1 MPELQSI
8 DQWSLSNNVSDELE
22 KRNKYSEYVKD
33 SYFKEG
39 KLDGDINKTV
49 DEARYASLSD
59 PILGLSKEDVDK
71 QFAPTDVPFE
81 RKFDYVFHNT
91 NEQDAGYDD
100 MRRFY
105 ITKKNLDAGKI
116 VGPDLETYQ
125 AAMPEL
131 EAKAKA
137 ATDANYDKVQMKLLS
152 EGTIPFAKV
161 KDATG
166 QMRYIGGDLAK
177 NMSPYDAY
185 QQGKRMGFLTSD
197 DALSI
202 QEAYTVQNG
211 STVPKFQQD
220 NYDKS
225 TAAAFT
231 LFNQDEDFKKN
242 ALKLSE
248 TLGDID
254 HNRAYTMSDVDGRY
268 KMLIDR
274 MEEKIPEIATLPDS
288 DKRAALELLGGT
300 VAADSG
306 QLKFRD
312 GEEVTKNLHYFG
324 YGSPVVHRDALIKQ
338 DVFNAVTS
346 NPNLTDDQRAGLD
359 KLRQSKLDSTFDT
372 YGQVFKDTYL
382 ADEWTNAVQ
391 TGFAQG
397 KKKAEVLDTFLNTHD
412 YNYFKNEIV
421 GAIGSSI
428 YDSVADIYHTGGV
441 LLNNDASRN
450 ALLKS
455 QRERSSR
462 RTLANVFGKD
472 FGVTTTFGEMVAPV
486 VADMVTTGVLMEAGG
501 IGGAAYAGAR
511 LTAKGIV
518 TGIARGALA
527 RAAEET
533 VEDAAARLVTKG
545 LVKATATQTIEQ
557 SAATAIKAYAETAS
571 NKYLIRSAQFATAA
585 TREGGN
591 TYASIY
597 SALQDSPEG
606 KQMSTEEK
614 HSRALAGGLIAAT
627 ITGATTVGFS
637 MLGHG
642 GLEDFMLGGATPR
655 QMKAVLSKL
664 KGVNF
669 PIADL
674 ESKEANDILNKV
686 VATTVKNG
694 YKNLFKTSATIGVVK
709 DFTDEAVEEGA
720 QDFINGFVETG
731 FTDQDRPMLERIKQ
745 SGMAAVYGGVF
756 GGATGAFRATLGK
769 FARGGEI
776 DAESRDAAK
785 SSVVNQ
791 IAEGL
796 RAAGSPL
803 TAQAIEQRIF
813 APQQKAAP
821 APAADTTEI
830 APEASAPNVEEP
842 SALSN
847 AIRKPFA
854 SSDVANRMRATA
866 EENQALRPVED
877 AALSN
882 AIRQPFM
889 PSNVASRLRGAG
901 VDNTGNYSEVAD
913 AGTYSD
919 VADSGRYSN
928 ITPSGKYSSVTESG
942 VYATPDS
949 TQPVQETNLS
959 NAIRRASQPSGVA
972 QRLRA
977 SKNSV
982 GIISVGNDTVEDA
995 NLSRAIR
1002 TPFTASEVAQ
1012 SLRTPQENAGDVNTG
1027 NYSSQP
1033 NSGRYSSVEDSGSYS
1048 DEALTPEQRADEI
1061 IKRLQDVSPEEFR
1074 AAVQGAYL
1082 ETSEQSLP
1090 DLSDY
1095 ISSPIAISESPI
1107 IDSRLVFPTSEAD
1120 KNLKYSIQSQPD
1132 DSLSFTKQEYD
1143 SMAQALV
1150 KRGLTL
1156 EAADKRIRERLSAQ
1170 NDVDPFQASAIAE
1183 RLRTVAAVEEAPPA
1197 TPSPTKEKPKATKEP
1212 KAPKIPKTSED
1223 VKQAAE
1229 AAKAEAERAR
1239 IEKIKAAD
1247 EERVRSASIA
1257 VQIAYEQ
1264 LPKVLDYLSDEGAVV
1279 RFKKSAAFGMPANYS
1294 DAIDYNELSN
1304 MLAKRTFAKY
1314 PPLSL
1319 AEVVELYGIPT
1330 ELMESNKTPKLSW
1343 FNPFTG
1349 NYEQNVNIPYKLYKD
1364 NGTTRGVFDNNPF
1377 TVAHILKSRIP
1388 IEVPQNFNGAV
1399 NKAIKFDTASGK
1411 IYDVEFPSPSNPL
1424 EKISLVHINKIKP
1437 TDNVVAKTIADSFDL
1452 LDGFKAS
1459 SESKVT
1465 ISRDLND
1472 VSELSPVKEFS
1483 LTKAIVDATNFF
1495 GNVYATITQDVGSD
1509 NTLYRKHIGAANK
1522 FFKLAALDRLKLRK
1536 NEIQEARLNFMM
1548 EVIPEFTRALTY
1560 GHIVQSLQ
1568 AADILVREGSTY
1580 SIKPDGVE
1588 QARSILLNVISVP
1601 TDSKLDP
1608 NLQVTS
1614 EEENKASFL
1623 YTFGFKKGSVKPEV
1637 LISAKK
1643 NAVRTLDPQWANK
1656 VVDQFLL
1663 NTINDNISHADK
1675 NGNFP
1680 NVPSIFSRIRDRIK
1694 GRLEY
1699 DRETKNN
1706 ARADALDNLR
1716 SELTGNEFESALNE
1730 VYGYDEDTSMYVHTA
1745 EDAKYLAE
1753 VNRYIVRD
1761 ALSVIKADG
1770 EVGRAMKR
1778 LAKQTAF
1785 KDSPELV
1792 DSMSGQQCFAA
1803 IAQWAS
1809 PPSGNRF
1816 SVMDSHTFRRKV
1828 LDTFKTANAT
1838 TRAVYDAFEA
1848 SGSFQYDFKQQ
1859 SNKRIQSRMISEL
1872 GFTEAEIKFMQQES
1886 RAIKDLIDIGMS
1898 SGEAAS
1904 VVVAARVG
1912 QRSYAAPSFISD
1924 KYRTFYRNK
1933 NNQEVQRLNLESGN
1947 VESVLSAFNLI
1958 AKSSKDKNHKA
1969 IAKLLLKNPDIIRN
1983 VQFVITDLNNNQAGN
1998 FMLLESGSG
2007 RVSVNLAGYYGN
2019 GVESVLLHEYVHAL
2033 TVDLLTRPDASLT
2046 PAQRT
2051 AKVRLKGL
2059 YELSKV
2065 AYAEDSRLAGKRSIA
2080 FELATENFEE
2090 FIATYFSSSDFQNS
2104 LKLLKDPKTKGK
2116 NLFSRIYDAIL
2127 SAFGIKPTS
2136 EFDTA
2141 LAALTDFTEIG
2152 NSDMARTSRDYIDRG
2167 IQEAISV
2174 GVSRRIVPVIQK
2186 VSEEQQQLRFANFGA
2201 ISEDV
2206 DATPEQK
2213 EVIDILIDQAVRSM
2227 IPADVSVQVFDTQA
2241 EADEHGIFADRPE
2254 DAIVA
2259 ALMKND
2265 AGETYPA
2272 IFINRETMGKA
2283 LLNKQSTI
2291 NDPLNAKAI
2300 LESLIGEEL
2309 DHVAEFYAIST
2320 EELNGLSDSFVD
2332 QDFHNIIDEY
2342 TANPNRRSQLR
2353 DALQNDEDGEIKRQ
2367 LIGEM
2372 LRMEKQKITRG
2383 YTTEED
2389 IAFYESDPSLMRIM
2403 FRYLRGVFK
2412 RMSARYN
2419 LNKNNPEVA
2428 GMIHRMA
2435 VELQFMQAG
2444 GRNVNTHSPFD
2455 PRSPEANV
2463 EVLRRR
2469 YAATAKEINPD
2480 TTDEEIE
2487 ERFKYLFDTLEL
2499 PVALFHNGNYQH
2511 ASSTWS
2517 KLIKGDIDER
2527 VSKLKKN
2534 QQSFERATDALG
2546 KSLTS
2551 KILKQIK
2558 KAYGS
2563 EANAPSD
2570 LLADAVGTTEFIQ
2583 IDKEL
2588 KQKFQS
2594 EYRAYVASVKQR
2606 VRNGEFNPETSA
2618 KLISKEYLTSVHQ
2631 RLVVQRITAER
2642 SRLRDEILR
2651 KQSAALEKISLTSPE
2666 LAASLLEMR
2675 KLTDAFSRKLKEQ
2688 YGLKGSLAVRFDAG
2702 MGIYL
2707 TRSYRTFSEE
2717 GYVDKVLTS
2726 KDEAFVK
2733 IRDEAM
2739 EYFRELYVKKEASIR
2754 VKDST
2759 KQSKIDGSKALTK
2772 EQARIEAK
2780 DYLDDH
2786 PEIAAQLMVQYIRSY
2801 DPEYNRKR
2809 GVLAK
2814 GVTKS
2819 LIDNLKRKTNLDVRL
2834 RALLGEY
2841 SQDTEAVSNLLNTYA
2856 TVTTMV
2862 ARQSFYNNLISM
2874 GSSKPVLDPDGNQVV
2889 GEDGLPVEQGFLYTE
2904 EQLKA
2909 LIKKDPTT
2917 QQRYANLRTGKI
2929 YVPDSKEI
2937 VPDDLGGTYD
2947 PTYNMYG
2954 PLELIEGMR
2963 KMYSHPVIDDNLTA
2977 SQLATKEVS
2986 NLFNK
2991 LTGLS
2996 LGVKT
3001 MGSIGFYLR
3010 NIVSNTLFFGPSQG
3024 FVNFKSMGLSMKLIG
3039 QVVKDPHDIDAYRAE
3054 LVSLNILNNEMQS
3067 SLIKDLLKGRKT
3079 PESLKAEAN
3088 SIMEKLQAVKQKAG
3102 AVYGKASDATA
3113 PLTDRLQAL
3122 SGAVD
3127 GFYKMAYFHH
3137 ELETFRKA
3145 KQADIDAGKTDSFY
3159 AKLSDY
3165 EMKRAAADNV
3175 LATAQSYSEAP
3186 AIIQATVRSGGM
3198 FVAPF
3203 LRYKTEVPRII
3214 FNTYK
3219 LGLQESKSENS
3230 VIRSRGQKR
3239 LAGMSSML
3247 FIISAAAAEGARRM
3261 MGIGDDEDDALREA
3275 MPSYAKDNTYFYYR
3289 NNGKLMAGD
3298 FTFINPFSLV
3308 VDPILRSLEQIS
3320 RGNYSKAM
3328 TDFTGALSSTYLDTQ
3343 IFTGALLDVWTN
3355 QDRST
3360 KQPISYDSDGIMQYA
3375 KKLGYVID
3383 NSFNP
3388 RLLQKAWEALNS
3400 SQGLAVDE
3408 KYAPLHVLWDEFKP
3422 IRPREVNVTDSATKF
3437 LRNKQKERND
3447 LTGRINQLKTQR
3459 ALSDDE
3465 VRGLARDWIET
3476 RVRIDEEVYKGLRG
3490 FLNIPNSGFGIREA
3504 AGLMKQQDMGY
3515 GDRRI
3520 SLIFNGLSE
3529 KPVPNPAFIEKVL
3542 GLGDVGVQRMKTF
3555 NDELNRYTRYIKLN
3569 PQ

>member
-39 KLDGDINKTV
+39 KFDSDINKTV
-49 DEARYASLSD
+49 DQARFDSLSD
-59 PILGLSKEDVDK
+59 PVLGLSKEDIDK
-71 QFAPTDVPFE
+71 QFAPTDIPFE
-81 RKFDYVFHNT
+81 RKFDYVYHNT
-91 NEQDAGYDD
+91 NDQDVGYAD

-105 ITKKNLDAGKI
+105 ITKKNLDAGNI
-116 VGPDLETYQ
+116 VGPDLDTLT

-137 ATDANYDKVQMKLLS
+137 ATDANYDKVQMNLLS

-161 KDATG
+161 KDAKGDT
-166 QMRYIGGDLAK
+166 RYVGGDIAK

-185 QQGKRMGFLTSD
+185 QQGKRMGFLNSD
-197 DALSI
+197 DALAI
-202 QEAYTVQNG
+202 QEAYTIPKG

-225 TAAAFT
+225 RAAASS
-231 LFNQDEDFKKN
+231 LFNNDADFKKDI
-242 ALKLSE
+242 LKLSE
-248 TLGDID
+248 TLGNID
-254 HNRAYTMSDVDGRY
+254 HNRGDSTNFINNRY

-274 MEEKIPEIATLPDS
+274 MEEKIPEISSLPDA
-288 DKRAALELLGGT
+288 DKRAALEFLGGT
-300 VAADSG
+300 IAADSG
-306 QLKFRD
+306 QLKFRE
-312 GEEVTKNLHYFG
+312 GEEITKNLHYFG
-324 YGSPVVHRDALIKQ
+324 YGDPVIHRDALIKKS
-338 DVFNAVTS
+338 VFDAVTA
-346 NPNLTDDQRAGLD
+346 NPDLTPDQRAGLD
-359 KLRQSKLDSTFDT
+359 TLRQSKLDSTFDT

-382 ADEWTNAVQ
+382 SDEWTNAVQ
-391 TGFAQG
+391 TGFAQN
-397 KKKAEVLDTFLNTHD
+397 KKKSEILDQFLNTHD
-412 YNYFKNEIV
+412 YNYFNNEIV

-428 YDSVADIYHTGGV
+428 YDSVADIYHTVGV
-441 LLNNDASRN
+441 IGNNAASRD

-462 RTLANVFGKD
+462 RTLANVFGED

-486 VADMVTTGVLMEAGG
+486 VADMVTMAALTEAGG

-511 LTAKGIV
+511 ITAKGVV
-518 TGIARGALA
+518 TGIVKGALA
-527 RAAEET
+527 RAATET

-545 LVKATATQTIEQ
+545 LVKATATQTAQQ
-557 SAATAIKAYAETAS
+557 SAAVAIKSYAETTA
-571 NKYLIRSAQFATAA
+571 NKYLIRSTQFVTTA
-585 TREGGN
+585 TRQGGN

-597 SALQDSPEG
+597 SSLQDSPEG
-606 KQMSTEEK
+606 KQMSAEEK
-614 HSRALAGGLIAAT
+614 HSRALAGGMIAAT

-637 MLGHG
+637 MMGRG

-655 QMKAVLSKL
+655 QMKAVLSKI
-664 KGVNF
+664 KGINF
-669 PIADL
+669 PVGEL
-674 ESKEANDILNKV
+674 ESQEANKIFNSV
-686 VATTVKNG
+686 VAKTVKEG
-694 YKNLFKTSATIGVVK
+694 YKNLFKTSATMGVVK
-709 DFTDEAVEEGA
+709 DFTDEAVEEGV

-731 FTDQDRPMLERIKQ
+731 FTDQDRPMLDRIKQ
-745 SGMAAVYGGVF
+745 SGMSAVYGGVF
-756 GGATGAFRATLGK
+756 GGTVGAFRATLGRV
-769 FARGGEI
+769 ARGGEI
-776 DAESRDAAK
+776 DAESRDAAM
-785 SSVVNQ
+785 SSVVGQ

-796 RAAGSPL
+796 RTSGSPL
-803 TAQAIEQRIF
+803 TAQAIQDRLF
-813 APQQKAAP
+813 APQQKAVTP
-821 APAADTTEI
+821 TPT
-830 APEASAPNVEEP
+830 PEESGSAPT
-842 SALSN
+842 N
-847 AIRKPFA
+847 AIRPFT
-854 SSDVANRMRATA
+854 SSAVANRLRASA

-877 AALSN
+877 PALSN
-882 AIRQPFM
+882 AIRKPFAT
-889 PSNVASRLRGAG
+889 SNVADRLRGVG
-901 VDNTGNYSEVAD
+901 VDNTGNYSEVSD
-913 AGTYSD
+913 TGNYSD
-919 VADSGRYSN
+919 VTDSGQYSE
-928 ITPSGKYSSVTESG
+928 ITPSGKYSSVTDSG

-949 TQPVQETNLS
+949 NQPVQDTNLT
-959 NAIRRASQPSGVA
+959 NAIGRSSQPSGVA

-982 GIISVGNDTVEDA
+982 GIVSVGNDTVQDL

-1002 TPFTASEVAQ
+1002 TPFTSSEVAQ
-1012 SLRTPQENAGDVNTG
+1012 RLRNSQENDGDINTG

-1033 NSGRYSSVEDSGSYS
+1033 NSGRYSSVEDLGSYS
-1048 DEALTPEQRADEI
+1048 DEALTPDQKADEI
-1061 IKRLQDVSPEEFR
+1061 LNRLRDVSPEEFR
-1074 AAVQGAYL
+1074 VAVQGAYL
-1082 ETSEQSLP
+1082 ETSEKSLP
-1090 DLSDY
+1090 DFTDH
-1095 ISSPIAISESPI
+1095 ISSPIAIEESPI
-1107 IDSRLVFPTSEAD
+1107 VDTRLVFPQSEAD

-1132 DSLSFTKQEYD
+1132 DSLSFTKQEFD
-1143 SMAQALV
+1143 STVQALV

-1156 EAADKRIRERLSAQ
+1156 EAADKRIRERLSSQSA
-1170 NDVDPFQASAIAE
+1170 VDPFQTSP
-1183 RLRTVAAVEEAPPA
+1183 VADRMRAGIVDEVPPAPPA
-1197 TPSPTKEKPKATKEP
+1197 PPKEP
-1212 KAPKIPKTSED
+1212 KAPKAPKAPKISED
-1223 VKQAAE
+1223 
-1229 AAKAEAERAR
+1229 AKAEAEIAR
-1239 IEKIKAAD
+1239 IEKLKAAD
-1247 EERVRSASIA
+1247 EERVRGASIA
-1257 VQIAYEQ
+1257 VQIANEQ
-1264 LPKVLDYLSDEGAVV
+1264 IPKVLDYLSDQGAVV

-1294 DAIDYNELSN
+1294 DAIEYNELSN

-1319 AEVVELYGIPT
+1319 GEVVELYGLPPN
-1330 ELMESNKTPKLSW
+1330 LMESKSTPKLSW

-1349 NYEQNVNIPYKLYKD
+1349 NYEQDVSIRYKIFRD
-1364 NGTTRGVFDNNPF
+1364 NGIRQGVFDNNPF
-1377 TVAHILKSRIP
+1377 TVAHILKLKIP
-1388 IEVPQNFNGAV
+1388 IIVPQNFDGAV
-1399 NKAIKFDTASGK
+1399 NKAIKFYKGSRV
-1411 IYDVEFPSPSNPL
+1411 IYDVQFPSPSNPF
-1424 EKISLVHINKIKP
+1424 EKISIVHKDKIKP
-1437 TDNVVAKTIADSFDL
+1437 TENEVAKTIAEGFDL
-1452 LDGFKAS
+1452 LAGFNS
-1459 SESKVT
+1459 SVESKVT
-1465 ISRDLND
+1465 VSRNLND
-1472 VSELSPVKEFS
+1472 ITETSESKESS
-1483 LTKAIVDATNFF
+1483 LAEAIIKVNNFF
-1495 GNVYATITQDVGSD
+1495 GNVYSTITQNVGSD
-1509 NTLYRKHIGAANK
+1509 NTLYMKNIGASK
-1522 FFKLAALDRLKLRK
+1522 RLFKLASLDRLRLRSD
-1536 NEIQEARLNFMM
+1536 EVQEVRLNFMM
-1548 EVIPEFTRALTY
+1548 EVIPEFTRALAY

-1568 AADILVREGSTY
+1568 ASDILVRNGSTY
-1580 SIKPDGVE
+1580 SIKPEGVE
-1588 QARSILLNVISVP
+1588 QARSILLNSFSVP
-1601 TDSKLDP
+1601 SDAKLDQD
-1608 NLQVTS
+1608 LKAES
-1614 EEENKASFL
+1614 EEDKKAGFL
-1623 YTFGFKKGSVKPEV
+1623 YTFGFKTGSVKPEILV
-1637 LISAKK
+1637 SVKK
-1643 NAVRTLDPQWANK
+1643 NATRTLDPQWATK

-1663 NTINDNISHADK
+1663 NTINDNIAHPDK
-1675 NGNFP
+1675 KGDFP
-1680 NVPSIFSRIRDRIK
+1680 NVPSIVSRIRDRIND
-1694 GRLEY
+1694 RLKY
-1699 DRETKNN
+1699 DRESKNN
-1706 ARADALDNLR
+1706 AQADAYSKLSR
-1716 SELTGNEFESALNE
+1716 SDLTPNEFEVALNE
-1730 VYGYDEDTSMYVHTA
+1730 VYGYDEDTSMYLHTTDNPKSLA
-1745 EDAKYLAE
+1745 SINTAIIQDAY
-1753 VNRYIVRD
+1753 
-1761 ALSVIKADG
+1761 SVLRTDREAA
-1770 EVGRAMKR
+1770 RAIKR
-1778 LAKQTAF
+1778 LAKQTSF
-1785 KDSPELV
+1785 KSNPEIV
-1792 DSMSGQQCFAA
+1792 DDMMPVDVFTS

-1809 PPSGNRF
+1809 PAGNRF
-1816 SVMDSHTFRRKV
+1816 SVMDSHTFRRQV
-1828 LDTFKTANAT
+1828 LDNFKESSAT
-1838 TRAVYDAFEA
+1838 SKSVYDAFEA
-1848 SGSFQYDFKQQ
+1848 SGVFHHQFKKQWDKGLQ
-1859 SNKRIQSRMISEL
+1859 ERMLRL
-1872 GFTEAEIKFMQQES
+1872 GFTEAEIKFMRQDS
-1886 RAIKDLIDIGMS
+1886 RAVKDLISTGMD

-1904 VVVAARVG
+1904 TVMAARAG

-1924 KYRTFYRNK
+1924 KYRAFYRNK

-1947 VESVLSAFNLI
+1947 VESVISALNLI
-1958 AKSSKDKNHKA
+1958 AKSSKDKNHKSV
-1969 IAKLLLKNPDIIRN
+1969 AKLLLKNPELIRN
-1983 VQFVITDLNNNQAGN
+1983 VQFVITDINNNDAGN
-1998 FMLLESGSG
+1998 FVRLESGG
-2007 RVSVNLAGYYGN
+2007 YRVSVNLAGYYGN

-2065 AYAEDSRLAGKRSIA
+2065 AYAENSRLTGEHSVA

-2116 NLFSRIYDAIL
+2116 NFFARIYDAIL

-2136 EFDTA
+2136 EFDIA

-2167 IQEAISV
+2167 IQEAISI
-2174 GVSRRIVPVIQK
+2174 GVSRRIVPVVEK
-2186 VSEEQQQLRFANFGA
+2186 VSEEQQQTRFANFGSF
-2201 ISEDV
+2201 SENV

-2213 EVIDILIDQAVRSM
+2213 EVIDILIDQAVRGL

-2241 EADEHGIFADRPE
+2241 EADEHGIFGDRTE

-2259 ALMKND
+2259 TLMKND

-2272 IFINRETMGKA
+2272 IFINRETMAKA

-2291 NDPLNAKAI
+2291 SDPLNAKAI

-2320 EELNGLSDSFVD
+2320 EELNGLADSFIE
-2332 QDFHNIIDEY
+2332 QDFHNIIDSY
-2342 TANPNRRSQLR
+2342 TANPNRRLQLR
-2353 DALQNDEDGEIKRQ
+2353 ESLQNDGDGEIKRQ

-2372 LRMEKQKITRG
+2372 LRIEKQKIARG

-2389 IAFYESDPSLMRIM
+2389 IAFYESDPSLMRVM
-2403 FRYLRGVFK
+2403 FRYLKGIFK

-2435 VELQFMQAG
+2435 VELRFMQAG
-2444 GRNVNTHSPFD
+2444 GRIVDTNSPFD

-2469 YAATAKEINPD
+2469 YAATAKDINPD

-2511 ASSTWS
+2511 ASSTWN

-2534 QQSFERATDALG
+2534 QQAFERATDALG

-2563 EANAPSD
+2563 EANAPAD
-2570 LLADAVGTTEFIQ
+2570 LLADATGTTEFVD

-2588 KQKFQS
+2588 KQKYQS
-2594 EYRAYVASVKQR
+2594 EYRDHIAALKARIS
-2606 VRNGEFNPETSA
+2606 NGEFNPETSA
-2618 KLISKEYLTSVHQ
+2618 KLSSPEYKASVRK
-2631 RLVVQRITAER
+2631 RLIADRVSVER

-2666 LAASLLEMR
+2666 LAAALLEMR
-2675 KLTDAFSRKLKEQ
+2675 KLTDAFSRKVKEQ

-2739 EYFRELYVKKEASIR
+2739 EFFRELYVKKEASIR
-2754 VKDST
+2754 VNAST

-2772 EQARIEAK
+2772 QQAMIESK
-2780 DYLDDH
+2780 DYLNDH

-2801 DPEYNRKR
+2801 DPEYTRKR
-2809 GVLAK
+2809 GVLSK

-2819 LIDNLKRKTNLDVRL
+2819 LIDNLKKKTNLDPRL

-2862 ARQSFYNNLISM
+2862 ARQSFYNNLILM
-2874 GSSKPVLDPDGNQVV
+2874 GSSKPLLDPDGKQVV
-2889 GEDGLPVEQGFLYTE
+2889 GEDGEPVEEGFLYTE

-2909 LIKKDPTT
+2909 LIKKDPST

-2929 YVPDSKEI
+2929 YVPDSKEV

-2963 KMYSHPVIDDNLTA
+2963 KMYSPPVIDDNLTA

-3001 MGSIGFYLR
+3001 LGSIGFYLR

-3024 FVNFKSMGLSMKLIG
+3024 FIDFKSMGMSMKLIG
-3039 QVVKDPHDIDAYRAE
+3039 QVVKDPNDIDAYRAE
-3054 LVSLNILNNEMQS
+3054 LVALNILNNEMQS
-3067 SLIKDLLKGRKT
+3067 SLIRDLLKGRKT

-3088 SIMEKLQAVKQKAG
+3088 SIMDKLQVAKQKVGVAYDK
-3102 AVYGKASDATA
+3102 VSDVVE
-3113 PLTDRLQAL
+3113 PLTSRLQAL

-3145 KQADIDAGKTDSFY
+3145 KQADIDAGKTESFY

-3219 LGLQESKSENS
+3219 LGLKESKSDNP
-3230 VIRSRGQKR
+3230 VIKSRGLKR
-3239 LAGMSSML
+3239 LVGMSSML
-3247 FIISAAAAEGARRM
+3247 FIVSAAAAEGARRM

-3289 NNGKLMAGD
+3289 SNGKLMSGD
-3298 FTFINPFSLV
+3298 LTFINPFSLV
-3308 VDPILRSLEQIS
+3308 VDPVLRSLEQIS
-3320 RGNYSKAM
+3320 RGNYSKAL
-3328 TDFTGALSSTYLDTQ
+3328 TSFTGALSSTYLDTQ
-3343 IFTGALLDVWTN
+3343 IFTGALLDVYNN

-3360 KQPISYDSDGIMQYA
+3360 KQPIAYESDGIMQYA
-3375 KKLGYVID
+3375 KKLGYIID

-3388 RLLQKAWEALNS
+3388 RIVQKAWEAFNS

-3408 KYAPLHVLWDEFKP
+3408 KYAPLHILWDESKP
-3422 IRPREVNVTDSATKF
+3422 IRPREVNVTESATKF

-3459 ALSDDE
+3459 ALSNED
-3465 VRGLARDWIET
+3465 VKGLARDWVET